1 MRPHPGR
8 FTYRA
13 APRWKPKGNDI
24 FAVPTES
31 YGFANKR
38 LSRATIPPL
47 LERASP
53 LRTGHLR
60 DPLGAETHFASESFI
75 DEVAHAAGV
84 DPAAIANAIFDATGV
99 RLRKVPLTAERMKEA
114 LARAAIA

>member
-1 MRPHPGR
+1 MEAERQRHFRSAHRIVRLREQAPLVGDH
-8 FTYRA
+8 TAAARA
-13 APRWKPKGNDI
+13 R
-24 FAVPTES
+24 V
-31 YGFANKR
+31 
-38 LSRATIPPL
+38 
-47 LERASP
+47 P
-53 LRTGHLR
+53 LRTDHLR